1 MSKTHE
7 VMFYTDGRHTSVYL
21 YEPPMG
27 VKQYVEPIDELLDL
41 GIDTVSYA
49 VGDCSVL
56 LYDSKVGEHWGHNV
70 DLTDHDIWWRA
81 AQNAKAMIASG
92 TDPLMLVCEHAQ
104 RRGFNFLP
112 HLLLNMLH
120 TPHDRVTNCR
130 VADFTTEH
138 PEWRVGEEPD
148 YPQAQYDNPE
158 RLSFAVDE
166 VRADRLAVVAELVGD
181 YPTDG
186 IELNMSDYA
195 PFIGRAEV
203 AEHTETLTE
212 WMRAIRQ
219 VCDEA
224 ANAQGRAKRLV
235 IRIGATLAG
244 NKAMG
249 MDVETWIK
257 EGIVD
262 AVIGMEVVGGFAND
276 TTGLQDIVEAAAGTR
291 VRVLAGIESAN
302 HPELSRPVVRAAAA
316 NAYAAGAQGVLFHT
330 YYPAPKRYPY
340 DDEATGRLRFMGYP
354 DLLAGFDKKYR
365 LGLPYNANTAAS
377 YGLAEQLPAQ
387 LACDAPAHEC
397 RLEVGDDV
405 AGRAAV
411 GEVWHCE
418 LRVLLQ
424 HLTYADRIRLIWNG
438 EEIPEEAWRK
448 ADWTYQLR
456 PRPDYAVDAYR
467 LHVDL
472 KQLQRLPLVGVNRL
486 SAEIL
491 EKDAQL
497 IHPVTLA
504 DIDLIV
510 EYLPHRN
517 ALREDEEYFA

>member
-1 MSKTHE
+1 
-7 VMFYTDGRHTSVYL
+7 
-21 YEPPMG
+21 
-27 VKQYVEPIDELLDL
+27 
-41 GIDTVSYA
+41 
-49 VGDCSVL
+49 
-56 LYDSKVGEHWGHNV
+56 
-70 DLTDHDIWWRA
+70 
-81 AQNAKAMIASG
+81 
-92 TDPLMLVCEHAQ
+92 
-104 RRGFNFLP
+104 
-112 HLLLNMLH
+112 
-120 TPHDRVTNCR
+120 
-130 VADFTTEH
+130 
-138 PEWRVGEEPD
+138 
-148 YPQAQYDNPE
+148 
-158 RLSFAVDE
+158 
-166 VRADRLAVVAELVGD
+166 
-181 YPTDG
+181 
-186 IELNMSDYA
+186 
-195 PFIGRAEV
+195 
-203 AEHTETLTE
+203 
-212 WMRAIRQ
+212 
-219 VCDEA
+219 
-224 ANAQGRAKRLV
+224 
-235 IRIGATLAG
+235 
-244 NKAMG
+244 MG

-262 AVIGMEVVGGFAND
+262 AVISMEVVGGFAND

-387 LACDAPAHEC
+387 LACGAPAHEC

-411 GEVWHCE
+411 GEVWRCE

-472 KQLQRLPLVGVNRL
+472 KQLQRLPLVGVNIL
-486 SAEIL
+486 SAEVL